1 MKKRNIFYAAFAAL
15 AFVLGFSSC
24 SNSDDD
30 PIVLDPTVKTTITD
44 LLLAEKSD
52 VLDKPLADFA
62 VREWTV
68 TDDAPIA
75 KVIISKSEKAIVYL
89 AKEGVAPAKGT
100 RAAAI
105 NEDVIVCDY
114 TVEGSNIVVNVAGHT
129 IKVSLIDYA
138 NIIVDEVA
146 HATTSELLP
155 APTDNNEIALC
166 REWKNAKYTAS
177 VYFDKLPIYG
187 AKAEEQVELADV
199 RTLTKNVKDKLIK
212 NGSNGLKDEGFDM
225 LRNNL
230 VGVNFLNN
238 GTVYFSYQ
246 DGKVEESSWQ
256 WVDKAAGKL
265 KTTLDGVAVNVVLR
279 FKKGDEGKVNTA
291 FFIIDANLKGIGGL
305 GVHDL
310 NGQLICKM
318 TD

>member
-52 VLDKPLADFA
+52 VLDKPLADFD
-62 VREWTV
+62 VREWIV

-75 KVIISKSEKAIVYL
+75 KVIISKSKKAVVYL
-89 AKEGVAPAKGT
+89 SKKKDASAKGT

-114 TVEGSNIVVNVAGHT
+114 TVDASGNIVVNVAGHT
-129 IKVSLIDYA
+129 IKVSIEDYA
-138 NIIVDEVA
+138 NIIVDEVV

-212 NGSNGLKDEGFDM
+212 SGSNGLKDEGFDM
-225 LRNNL
+225 LSNNL

-279 FKKGDEGKVNTA
+279 FKKGDKGNTA
-291 FFIIDANLKGIGGL
+291 YFIIDANLKGIGGL